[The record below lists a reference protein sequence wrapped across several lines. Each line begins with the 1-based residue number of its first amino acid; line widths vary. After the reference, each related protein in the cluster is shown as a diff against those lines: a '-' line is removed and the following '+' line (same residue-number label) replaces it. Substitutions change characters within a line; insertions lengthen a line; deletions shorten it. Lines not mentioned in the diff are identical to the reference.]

1 MLIDLPQ
8 PGPVPRPDRVKVLA
22 QAQGN
27 MVKKDARGGPLMQN
41 GVSTKISNKVFAISS
56 ISNRRQALAYF
67 EVVRVSELE
76 PKGTNPWRIASQKLE
91 VQWEAGNWAVFG
103 AAMGAAK

>member
-1 MLIDLPQ
+1 
-8 PGPVPRPDRVKVLA
+8 
-22 QAQGN
+22 
-27 MVKKDARGGPLMQN
+27 MQN